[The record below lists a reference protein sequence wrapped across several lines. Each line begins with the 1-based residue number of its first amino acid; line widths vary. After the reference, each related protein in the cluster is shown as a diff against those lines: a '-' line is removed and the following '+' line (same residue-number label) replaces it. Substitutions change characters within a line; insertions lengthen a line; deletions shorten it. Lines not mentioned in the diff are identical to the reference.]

1 MRDTK
6 VAWLKRSRASS
17 ANPALKFASPQ
28 ISDHYLNRTVK
39 VCSRIRPARVD
50 GAPAAVEEPML
61 PVPAERFLTEP
72 VHAR

>member
-1 MRDTK
+1 MACAVQSRRFPVT
-6 VAWLKRSRASS
+6 AELKA
-17 ANPALKFASPQ
+17 PADAGRQ
-28 ISDHYLNRTVK
+28 
-39 VCSRIRPARVD
+39 D